1 MLNILQHKE
10 EGATKAAALYVSCS
24 LLTLTVGSDPVLIRA
39 SLARFL
45 ALTPAEVS
53 ALGELFDAI
62 LEHAGN
68 LADALPTPAGATTS
82 ITFGS

>member
-1 MLNILQHKE
+1 MLNPLKHTE

-24 LLTLTVGSDPVLIRA
+24 LLSLTVDSDPVLIRA

-45 ALTPAEVS
+45 ALTPAEIS
-53 ALGELFDAI
+53 ALGALFDAI

-68 LADALPTPAGATTS
+68 LADALPRPAGTS
-82 ITFGS
+82 LTFGS